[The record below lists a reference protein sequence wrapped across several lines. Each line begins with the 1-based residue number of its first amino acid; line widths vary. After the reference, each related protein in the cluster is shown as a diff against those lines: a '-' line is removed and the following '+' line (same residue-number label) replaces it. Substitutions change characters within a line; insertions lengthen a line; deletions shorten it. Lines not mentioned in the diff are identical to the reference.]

1 MHRALLERTEPA
13 IAGKRRDEQVWVGGT
28 TYGPHTAD
36 YIAPHHAH
44 ARSGS

>member
-28 TYGPHTAD
+28 TYRPHTAD